1 VIIKMSQTVGSAV
14 VPHIRLEDITVVLV
28 HTSHAG
34 NIGAAARAMKTMG
47 VTRLVLVSPSDF
59 PSGEA
64 FALSSGAHDVLD
76 QARVVDDIET
86 AIADCSLVIGA
97 SARSRSLPWPLL
109 NPREMVDKVAA
120 HPPGESVALLFGRE
134 RSGLTNEELAKCHYH
149 VNIPSNPDY
158 SSLNVAQA
166 VQVLCYE
173 LRMRQE
179 LAVPQTRVDW
189 GVEWDQPPAN
199 AGQLEGLFEHWEKT
213 LVEIDFLDPNNPRTL
228 LSKLRRLI
236 LRAQPDEVE
245 ANILRG
251 MLTQID
257 KSIRKP

>member
-1 VIIKMSQTVGSAV
+1 MSQSQDAAGETG
-14 VPHIRLEDITVVLV
+14 IRLDDIKVVLV
-28 HTSHAG
+28 HTSHPG

-47 VTRLVLVSPSDF
+47 LTRLVLVSPKDY

-76 QARVVDDIET
+76 RAVVVDDIET
-86 AIADCSLVIGA
+86 AIADCTLVVGA

-109 NPREMVDKVAA
+109 NPREMADKVAS
-120 HPPGESVALLFGRE
+120 HPPGSSVALLFGRE

-179 LAVPQTRVDW
+179 LAVPQTRADW
-189 GVEWDQPPAN
+189 GVEWDQPPARVE
-199 AGQLEGLFEHWEKT
+199 QLESLFEHWEKT
-213 LVEIDFLDPNNPRTL
+213 LVEIDFLDPTNPRTL

>member
-1 VIIKMSQTVGSAV
+1 MSQTRGAAGDPQV
-14 VPHIRLEDITVVLV
+14 RLEDIKVVLV

-34 NIGAAARAMKTMG
+34 NIGSAARAMKTMG
-47 VTRLVLVSPSDF
+47 LTRLVLVAPADY

-76 QARVVDDIET
+76 QAVVVDDIET
-86 AIADCSLVIGA
+86 AIADCTLVVGA

-109 NPREMVDKVAA
+109 NPREMADKVAA
-120 HPPGESVALLFGRE
+120 HPDGSSIALLFGRE

-149 VNIPSNPDY
+149 VNIPSNPQY

-179 LAVPQTRVDW
+179 LAVPQTRIDW
-189 GVEWDQPPAN
+189 GVEWDQPPAR
-199 AGQLEGLFEHWEKT
+199 ADQLEGLFEHWEKT

-228 LSKLRRLI
+228 LNKIRRLI